1 MYPAIDKEK
10 QALEMTMRDVM
21 DNLEDTSSYLALT
34 SPDCLEILSIEPAGP
49 DPITRKQRAKI
60 HQHSDLILKKY
71 A

>member
-34 SPDCLEILSIEPAGP
+34 CPDCLQILSIEPAGT
-49 DPITRKQRAKI
+49 DPFIHKQRAEI
-60 HQHSDLILKKY
+60 HQHSDLIQKKY